1 MKIMGIGPLHL
12 PTLRGLNITF
22 GMVCPPRFFTQ
33 EERNTFFEVDL
44 KAQAQG
50 VTDLGNHTR

>member
-1 MKIMGIGPLHL
+1 LGWFALHV
-12 PTLRGLNITF
+12 F
-22 GMVCPPRFFTQ
+22 STQ
-33 EERNTFFEVDL
+33 EERNTFFDVDL

>member
-1 MKIMGIGPLHL
+1 MGIGPLHL